1 MRFDEE
7 FVLDSMVTHVGGSY
21 RDGEDPPDAYIDMV
35 DRVIA
40 VEVTRLIEP
49 MLKVSSVTGQSRL
62 AGDSHSEKMASDLKT
77 LVKMRIPAGQS
88 LMLMVSAP
96 LNNVQGMNS
105 EIKLHIEEVVELG
118 YADRL
123 ININGDAA
131 SITINKTDC
140 KISGLFDFAIFN
152 DDVSADIGENVMHAM
167 RERMTAKAGLPDRP
181 HSGDEYW
188 LCMLNEIWL
197 ANTHSSQLAFS
208 ELGIN
213 HSYDRVYIVHSNGE
227 VHRLIDST
235 DCDPSS

>member
-1 MRFDEE
+1 MRPEEE
-7 FVLDSMVTHVGGSY
+7 FVLDSMVAHVGGSY

-49 MLKVSSVTGQSRL
+49 MVKGSSFTRQSRL
-62 AGDSHSEKMASDLKT
+62 AGDSPSEKMASDLKT
-77 LVKMRIPAGQS
+77 LFEKRIPAGQS

-96 LNNVQGMNS
+96 LNDVRGMKS
-105 EIKLHIEEVVELG
+105 EIKLHLEKVVELG
-118 YADRL
+118 YANRL

-131 SITINKTDC
+131 SITIHETDC
-140 KISGLFDFAIFN
+140 KASGRFDFAIFN

-167 RERMTAKAGLPDRP
+167 RERIAAKADLPSRQ

-197 ANTHSSQLAFS
+197 ANTHSFQLAFS

-213 HSYDRVYIVHSNGE
+213 HSYDRVYIVHGNGE

-235 DCDPSS
+235 DCDLGS